1 MENEKENKM
10 NNEEKEEINN
20 LKKLQIE
27 KEEVLNKNIDKEE
40 QDLLQKQKKEL
51 NDLITNFDIKIKPKI
66 SSYYLDLKVREY
78 FLSRQDKFIQA
89 QETKEKAEKQFIED
103 NKIIEKEKKIAL
115 LKKIEELNEKH
126 RKEYINFIKD
136 KSKKIY
142 LLKKEQVDKQN
153 EIKDKY
159 KNFKEK
165 EVVKNTINNIMKKYK
180 NKNGKNGDI
189 KDNLHKDNPFL

>member
-1 MENEKENKM
+1 MEEKENKII
-10 NNEEKEEINN
+10 NKENEEINI
-20 LKKLQIE
+20 LKKLQTE
-27 KEEVLNKNIDKEE
+27 KEEDFNKNIDKEE

-51 NDLITNFDIKIKPKI
+51 NELITNFDIKIRAKI
-66 SSYYLDLKVREY
+66 SSYYLDLKAREY

-89 QETKEKAEKQFIED
+89 QEIKEKAEKQFNED
-103 NKIIEKEKKIAL
+103 NKFIEKEKNIIL

-126 RKEYINFIKD
+126 RKELTNFIKD
-136 KSKKIY
+136 KNKKIY
-142 LLKKEQVDKQN
+142 FLNKEGVDKQN

-180 NKNGKNGDI
+180 NKNGKKGDI

>member
-1 MENEKENKM
+1 M
-10 NNEEKEEINN
+10 
-20 LKKLQIE
+20 KK
-27 KEEVLNKNIDKEE
+27 K
-40 QDLLQKQKKEL
+40 
-51 NDLITNFDIKIKPKI
+51 
-66 SSYYLDLKVREY
+66 
-78 FLSRQDKFIQA
+78 
-89 QETKEKAEKQFIED
+89 
-103 NKIIEKEKKIAL
+103 KKIAL

-180 NKNGKNGDI
+180 NKNGKNSDI